1 VKGSHLTAKAIIF
14 WPYLLVKPS
23 IHPARWIFYFPKHS
37 MTTHHFDFD
46 RFRGFTYPTTT
57 PVPDLLFDHVMQEL
71 NEGELKVLLYIIRRT
86 FGFKKQSDDISLAQ
100 MVEGIVTKEG
110 KVLDRGTGLSK
121 KTIMAALRS
130 LKDKNLIEATRN
142 RDEEKGNLP
151 TSYRLKMDVSLGE
164 ESTPRGGE
172 EFTPRARGK
181 IYPIQQTELQ
191 ETVKQQHKR
200 DNENNN
206 RGSRPEPA
214 KNIVVAL
221 TKWGITE
228 KVARDLA
235 HSHNADAIYQQIDF
249 HEFEMATNPHK
260 IKSPSGRLRTRIEEN
275 WSPPDGY
282 SPDWRERLAAE
293 KVKAEQTR
301 QEREVLQ
308 ASLINQ
314 GGTKYQ
320 EQEHI
325 RQEQLAAAKRH
336 YNTSETHEKIWTA
349 VKTDLIGRVG
359 EAEYKTFVAG
369 SELLT
374 ADNDQVTIWVR
385 HRFLAKEIE
394 KRYGAVLKQLLAQH
408 LHISPDGLAVKW
420 VHPPPTSPANA
431 ARGSG

>member
-1 VKGSHLTAKAIIF
+1 
-14 WPYLLVKPS
+14 
-23 IHPARWIFYFPKHS
+23 
-37 MTTHHFDFD
+37 MTTHHFDFE
-46 RFRGFTYPTTT
+46 RFQGFTYPTTT
-57 PVPDLLFDHVMQEL
+57 PVPDLLFDHVMQDL

-100 MVEGIVTKEG
+100 MVEGIVTREG
-110 KVLDRGTGLSK
+110 KILDRGTGLSK

-151 TSYRLKMDVSLGE
+151 TSYRLKMDAPLGE

-181 IYPIQQTELQ
+181 IYPIQQTGLQ

-206 RGSRPEPA
+206 SGSRPEPA
-214 KNIVVAL
+214 KDVVVAL
-221 TKWGITE
+221 TKLGITE
-228 KVARDLA
+228 KVAQDLA
-235 HSHNADAIYQQIDF
+235 TNHNEEAIYQHIDF

-293 KVKAEQTR
+293 KARVEQT
-301 QEREVLQ
+301 QKEREVLQ
-308 ASLINQ
+308 ASVINQ
-314 GGTKYQ
+314 GGTKDQ
-320 EQEHI
+320 EQEQT

-336 YNTSETHEKIWTA
+336 YNTSETHKKIWAA
-349 VKTDLIGRVG
+349 VKSDLIGRVG

-374 ADNDQVTIWVR
+374 AANHHATIWVR
-385 HRFLAKEIE
+385 HSFLAKEIE
-394 KRYGAVLKQLLAQH
+394 KRYGSVLKQLLAQH
-408 LHISPDGLAVKW
+408 LHSSPDGLAVKW
-420 VHPPPTSPANA
+420 VHPPPTGQPNA